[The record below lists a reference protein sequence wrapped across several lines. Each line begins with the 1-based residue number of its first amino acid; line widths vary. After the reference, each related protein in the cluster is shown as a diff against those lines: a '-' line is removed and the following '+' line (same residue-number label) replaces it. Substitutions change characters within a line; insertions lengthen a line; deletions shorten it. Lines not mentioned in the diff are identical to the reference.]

1 MLRDHAPIAMPPSN
15 LEIGSAQLAAG
26 RLSGLKAL
34 FRASELCVRARN
46 RQGGPGRLRG
56 QASSFRHDANVS
68 ASRHAYEYDRADYGD
83 QDYDD

>member
-1 MLRDHAPIAMPPSN
+1 MLRDHAPIAMPLSN

-46 RQGGPGRLRG
+46 RQGGPGRLRR
-56 QASSFRHDANVS
+56 QAPSIRHNANVS
-68 ASRHAYEYDRADYGD
+68 ASRHTYEYDRTDYGD